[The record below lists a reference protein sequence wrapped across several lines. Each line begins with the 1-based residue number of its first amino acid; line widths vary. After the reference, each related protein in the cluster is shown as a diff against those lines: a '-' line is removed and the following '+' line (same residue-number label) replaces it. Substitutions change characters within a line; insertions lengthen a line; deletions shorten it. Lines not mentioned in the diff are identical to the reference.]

1 MISTA
6 FVNCDA
12 ETVYSSNYGYRIV
25 RECDEITES
34 VMKAIHDYETHL
46 DNANQQLH
54 GRIRGEQ
61 FPALY
66 HPALAR
72 QNLC

>member
-12 ETVYSSNYGYRIV
+12 ETVYSSDYGYKIV

-34 VMKAIHDYETHL
+34 VMKAIHDYESHL
-46 DNANQQLH
+46 EEYKFAIPTAAFSSSLVC
-54 GRIRGEQ
+54 Q
-61 FPALY
+61 FHY
-66 HPALAR
+66 SVFF
-72 QNLC
+72 